1 MFKKKLDYEVVSE
14 NNDTLV
20 VRIKATG
27 KTTTVTK
34 AVGDIILDVS
44 NNQYNSDHRF
54 ERHQDRFFAS
64 NPENPNVDPLNE
76 VSDRSSIEVTSTYGN
91 EHLLDLIIEI
101 QDELERQRLIKQLPD
116 ALATLTD
123 KQRYV
128 VIRNHCYH
136 IKKKEIAKEMGISAM
151 MVTKHDH
158 IAIAKLRRFYGVT
171 KK

>member
-158 IAIAKLRRFYGVT
+158 IAISKLRRFYGVT

>member
-64 NPENPNVDPLNE
+64 NPENPHVDPLK
-76 VSDRSSIEVTSTYGN
+76 
-91 EHLLDLIIEI
+91 
-101 QDELERQRLIKQLPD
+101 RLIKQLPD